1 MNKYAWNIRFFHID
15 IIKEESLDY
24 IKKSTNYLIFNP
36 LNVFH
41 ILCRLIEQGRA
52 FELYITILCNINGRI
67 NVFEGYVWDV
77 CLFHEQVIAEW
88 GNLIVWSALEYGIT
102 ALIRRSVLYL
112 ELVFECRYSV
122 SALFI
127 SRQKLNNNFRGHMY
141 EEIACFRCNAIRNG
155 E

>member
-1 MNKYAWNIRFFHID
+1 MNKYAWNIQFFHID

-77 CLFHEQVIAEW
+77 CLFHEQVMAEW
-88 GNLIVWSALEYGIT
+88 FKKIWSALEYGVT
-102 ALIRRSVLYL
+102 ALVRQRILYL
-112 ELVFECRYSV
+112 RLCECRYRV
-122 SALFI
+122 SAFFI
-127 SRQKLNNNFRGHMY
+127 FLQNINYIIF
-141 EEIACFRCNAIRNG
+141 
-155 E
+155 